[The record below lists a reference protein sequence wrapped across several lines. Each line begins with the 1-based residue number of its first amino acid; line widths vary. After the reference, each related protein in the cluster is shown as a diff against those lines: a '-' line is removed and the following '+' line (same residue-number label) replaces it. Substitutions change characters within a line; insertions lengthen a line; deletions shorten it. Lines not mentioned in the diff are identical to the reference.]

1 MTGARST
8 RLAALGIT
16 TLVGMALVLA
26 GCGDAD
32 DGRDGAPTEPAPS
45 SQGSGG
51 VSVSSVAPN
60 TFLTFEGRRYRLV
73 DLTQANLVDK
83 GGFEKI
89 GAAAEADIDQDDLT
103 VYKKAEDSEAVY
115 TYGGEARPE
124 SAAVQ
129 PAEGEDASTPA
140 LWYRWVPEP

>member
-32 DGRDGAPTEPAPS
+32 DGRDGAPAGPAPS

-60 TFLTFEGRRYRLV
+60 TFLTFGGRRYRLV

-83 GGFEKI
+83 GDFEKI

-115 TYGGEARPE
+115 TYGEAGPE

-129 PAEGEDASTPA
+129 PAEGEGASTPA